1 MTACDSE
8 ISRISKL
15 CIDRDQ
21 ADPADVLARRQA
33 YGVILCCGDDVASSY
48 TLQLAVLTA
57 ATTAGRCFPGAV
69 RVTVSPTL
77 AAAPLLIWPWL
88 RISFGQALAEILGPQ
103 SMAASSSSTS
113 RALVFGDALAG
124 AGALRVTFDGWI
136 ALIGPARSV
145 ARLPERQYFPTV
157 GVLAGSLAVSELFL
171 SFADISLEAT
181 RRRVGISLWR
191 PDLDIADPEA
201 LGIPVQYLPQS
212 LWLLGLGHLGNAYL
226 WSLATLPYAD
236 PKAVEFVLFDF
247 DKIVKDNVETGVLFA
262 NSFINRFK
270 AHACDYWLGEHGFGQ
285 SRLVERRFDATF
297 KLQEDEP
304 KMALCGFDTNPA
316 RRDLKDAGFM
326 RVIEAGLGGTV
337 NNFDTIS
344 FHTLPNPRSVDDLWP
359 DLTEEDKRTL
369 EVEQERTASQ
379 NAGYRTLANDVCGR
393 RDLAGKSVAV
403 PFVGTTA
410 ASLVIAEA
418 VRLLH
423 DGPAYHDIRLSL
435 GSPDGRRTLRNSV
448 YGPQDTVGLR
458 YADCGRFAASP
469 SLPAGGGAAK
479 ACSR

>member
-1 MTACDSE
+1 MGAFDSE

-15 CIDRDQ
+15 VIDRDQ
-21 ADPADVLARRQA
+21 ADPAKVLAQRRA
-33 YGVILCCGDDVASSY
+33 YALTLACGDDVASSY

-57 ATTAGRCFPGAV
+57 AATACRCFPGAV
-69 RVTVSPTL
+69 RAVVSPTL
-77 AAAPLLIWPWL
+77 AAASLLIWPWL
-88 RISFGQALAEILGPQ
+88 GISFGQALTEILGPGNV
-103 SMAASSSSTS
+103 AASPASTP
-113 RALVFGDALAG
+113 RALVFGDAVAR

-136 ALIGPARSV
+136 ALVGPGHTV
-145 ARLPERQYFPTV
+145 VRLPERQYFPTV

-171 SFADISLEAT
+171 SFADINLEAT
-181 RRRVGISLWR
+181 RRPVGLSLWR
-191 PDLDIADPEA
+191 PDLSISDPEA
-201 LGIPVQYLPQS
+201 LGIPVQYLPKE
-212 LWLLGLGHLGNAYL
+212 LWLWGLGHLGNAYL

-236 PKAVEFVLFDF
+236 PKAVEFALLDF
-247 DKIVKDNVETGVLFA
+247 DKVVKDNVETGVLFA
-262 NSFINRFK
+262 EHLVNRFK
-270 AHACDYWLGEHGFGQ
+270 AHACDHWLGEHGFSQ
-285 SRLVERRFDATF
+285 SRLVERRFDTTF
-297 KLQEDEP
+297 KLQDDEP

-316 RRDLKDAGFM
+316 RRDMKDAGFM
-326 RVIEAGLGGTV
+326 RVIEAGLGGTA

-344 FHTLPNPRSVDDLWP
+344 FHTLPNPRPVDELWP
-359 DLTEEDKRTL
+359 DLTEEDKRML
-369 EVEQERTASQ
+369 EAEQERTASQ

-435 GSPDGRRTLRNSV
+435 GSLGRRSTLPNSV

-458 YADCGRFAASP
+458 YTYCGRFA
-469 SLPAGGGAAK
+469 G
-479 ACSR
+479 